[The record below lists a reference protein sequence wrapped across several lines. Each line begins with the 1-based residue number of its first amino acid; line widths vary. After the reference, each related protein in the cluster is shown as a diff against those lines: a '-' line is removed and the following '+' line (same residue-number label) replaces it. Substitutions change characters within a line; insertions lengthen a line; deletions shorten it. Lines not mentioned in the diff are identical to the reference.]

1 MRSNY
6 MININD
12 LSVGDW
18 VFAKV
23 LRTNADAPNDNTPV
37 VIDGISDRRYAHDV
51 TVVFNQGYYTTL
63 RSGITP
69 IPITPEMLEQ
79 NGCTLAWHYRGAL
92 KYECEAFSATQER
105 DRWTIACNDI
115 VATIQYV
122 HQLQHLLRIAGA
134 TKEINL

>member
-1 MRSNY
+1 MSNY
-6 MININD
+6 MIHIND

-18 VFAKV
+18 VYIPLPRSFMTAEALYPIKV
-23 LRTNADAPNDNTPV
+23 TSIRENDVALYVKWPTHEEIESEKLSVEN
-37 VIDGISDRRYAHDV
+37 IS
-51 TVVFNQGYYTTL
+51 
-63 RSGITP
+63 P
-69 IPITPEMLEQ
+69 IPITPEILEQ